1 MTSKTNSNVKN
12 TFKFRFQILNTIKML
27 QTWFL
32 KISLH
37 PYYSSRIGWNILLYE
52 SLWFTILVCLRAFFL
67 ENWKNI
73 QRIQFLNFFLSSLF
87 FCDEMNFLQ
96 AEAWAAAASRAA
108 AENFLLLLLFLYIL
122 TWKFDP
128 NLKISIFEKLSNLI
142 IFFNHIRKVS
152 QGLISSNS
160 SKNLT

>member
-1 MTSKTNSNVKN
+1 MTSKQNSNVKN
-12 TFKFRFQILNTIKML
+12 TFKFKVQILNITKML

-32 KISLH
+32 KIFLH

-73 QRIQFLNFFLSSLF
+73 QKIEFLNFFLSSLF
-87 FCDEMNFLQ
+87 FLDEMTFLQ

-108 AENFLLLLLFLYIL
+108 AENFFTFIAFFVY
-122 TWKFDP
+122 F
-128 NLKISIFEKLSNLI
+128 NLKIWSNLENFNFWKI
-142 IFFNHIRKVS
+142 IKFDHFFIKMWDLRPEF
-152 QGLISSNS
+152 QPR
-160 SKNLT
+160 

>member
-1 MTSKTNSNVKN
+1 MTSKQNSNVKN
-12 TFKFRFQILNTIKML
+12 TFKFKFQILSFIKML

-73 QRIQFLNFFLSSLF
+73 QKIEFLNFSLSSF
-87 FCDEMNFLQ
+87 FFDEMNFLQ

-108 AENFLLLLLFLYIL
+108 AENFFTFIAFFVY
-122 TWKFDP
+122 F
-128 NLKISIFEKLSNLI
+128 NLKIWSKLENFNFEKISNQVIFLSQI
-142 IFFNHIRKVS
+142 
-152 QGLISSNS
+152 
-160 SKNLT
+160 

>member
-1 MTSKTNSNVKN
+1 
-12 TFKFRFQILNTIKML
+12 ML

-73 QRIQFLNFFLSSLF
+73 QKIEFLNFFLSSLF
-87 FCDEMNFLQ
+87 FWMKWLFYRPRRERQRQ
-96 AEAWAAAASRAA
+96 AERQRKI
-108 AENFLLLLLFLYIL
+108 FLLLLLFLCIL

-128 NLKISIFEKLSNLI
+128 TLKISIFEKLSKLI
-142 IFFNHIRKVS
+142 IF
-152 QGLISSNS
+152 LI
-160 SKNLT
+160 KMWDLRPEFQPR